1 MRMFVWTLYYTYTK
15 DGKSTRRVSTINA
28 PTLGRA
34 FQILRHYMI
43 KNSDEYITDL
53 CAERKKIEKED

>member
-1 MRMFVWTLYYTYTK
+1 MEMFVWTLYYTYIK

-34 FQILRHYMI
+34 FQ
-43 KNSDEYITDL
+43 KS
-53 CAERKKIEKED
+53 